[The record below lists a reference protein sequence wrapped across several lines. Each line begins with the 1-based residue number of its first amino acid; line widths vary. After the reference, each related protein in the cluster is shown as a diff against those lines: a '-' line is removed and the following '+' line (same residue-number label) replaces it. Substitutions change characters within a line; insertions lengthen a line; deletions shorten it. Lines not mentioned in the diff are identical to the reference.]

1 MSGTVC
7 LQGGAEFSPGCR
19 EMDAELVRLAGGPV
33 AVTALAA
40 TPGADYRTATENGV
54 RHLQGLGATAV
65 AVPDVRDDPGGAL
78 RALDGIRMLVLPG
91 GSPSR
96 LLDALVDSP
105 VGQLAADLVADGG
118 VVLGSSAGAMV
129 LGSWTVLP
137 DRSGPHGMAVVQ
149 GLGVVAG
156 VLVVPHWSGGG
167 SRGDWLRAV
176 GAEVPVDTVV
186 LGLPEQ
192 SGVLVHD
199 GVLTAVGQTPTRL
212 VGQERDLP
220 PGTTWRTP

>member
-7 LQGGAEFSPGCR
+7 LQGGGEFGPGCR
-19 EMDAELVRLAGGPV
+19 GMDAELVRRAAGPV

-40 TPGADYRTATENGV
+40 EPGADYRTGTDHGV
-54 RHLQGLGATAV
+54 QHFRGLGATAV
-65 AVPDVRDDPGGAL
+65 AVPDVRDDPAGAL
-78 RALDGIRMLVLPG
+78 RALDGVRLLVLPG

-96 LLDALVDSP
+96 LLAALRDSP
-105 VGQLAADLVADGG
+105 VGQRAADLVADGG
-118 VVLGSSAGAMV
+118 VVMGASAGAMV
-129 LGSWTVLP
+129 LCGWTVLP
-137 DRSGPHGMAVVQ
+137 DRSGPHGMAVVP
-149 GLGVVAG
+149 GLGVVDG

-167 SRGDWLRAV
+167 SRGDWLRAI
-176 GAEVPVDTVV
+176 GAEVPEDTVV

-192 SGVLVHD
+192 SGVLVH
-199 GVLTAVGQTPTRL
+199 GGALTAVGQSPTRL